1 MKNLV
6 DSTTKFAPVDM
17 WAKIPMGVTFRG
29 DATSIAVDS
38 EDNVYVFN
46 RGNYPIAVFDKDGD
60 FIRGFGHGD
69 FVRPHGIEIDL
80 DDNIYLVDDDGHF
93 IQKRNNDGEILFT
106 LGEKGK
112 PCKWQ
117 SGGMFNRPTDIAIHP
132 INRDLFISDGYG
144 NSRIHKFDSDG
155 RHILSWGS
163 PGTEPGEFSLPHNIT
178 ILGNDKVAVCDREN
192 FRLQIFSLDG
202 EYIKQ
207 IHIHH
212 PMSITEGKKGD
223 DRIYVGEMLPPPVQQ
238 GVPNLGA
245 KISILNPDGQLIKQI
260 GDSLPGEGLNQFTSP
275 HGISTDSNGSIYVA
289 EVAWTAYFSRPE
301 NSGLD
306 NPPLGEVVSLRK
318 WIRTS

>member
-132 INRDLFISDGYG
+132 INRDLFISANNKSLLIPIICLKYL
-144 NSRIHKFDSDG
+144 NLSLVFSFIFTFMHHT
-155 RHILSWGS
+155 RHTW
-163 PGTEPGEFSLPHNIT
+163 FSNL
-178 ILGNDKVAVCDREN
+178 LYV
-192 FRLQIFSLDG
+192 
-202 EYIKQ
+202 KQ
-207 IHIHH
+207 
-212 PMSITEGKKGD
+212 
-223 DRIYVGEMLPPPVQQ
+223 
-238 GVPNLGA
+238 
-245 KISILNPDGQLIKQI
+245 
-260 GDSLPGEGLNQFTSP
+260 
-275 HGISTDSNGSIYVA
+275 
-289 EVAWTAYFSRPE
+289 
-301 NSGLD
+301 
-306 NPPLGEVVSLRK
+306 
-318 WIRTS
+318 

>member
-132 INRDLFISDGYG
+132 INREFRKMHRRIKRSNHGHTISQTAACRTKLSLSKNLLLFCQFLVLLLNLQNKVFFYQPFFQ
-144 NSRIHKFDSDG
+144 SRNIMEL
-155 RHILSWGS
+155 RITLSFFLYS
-163 PGTEPGEFSLPHNIT
+163 
-178 ILGNDKVAVCDREN
+178 
-192 FRLQIFSLDG
+192 
-202 EYIKQ
+202 
-207 IHIHH
+207 
-212 PMSITEGKKGD
+212 
-223 DRIYVGEMLPPPVQQ
+223 
-238 GVPNLGA
+238 
-245 KISILNPDGQLIKQI
+245 
-260 GDSLPGEGLNQFTSP
+260 
-275 HGISTDSNGSIYVA
+275 
-289 EVAWTAYFSRPE
+289 
-301 NSGLD
+301 
-306 NPPLGEVVSLRK
+306 
-318 WIRTS
+318 

>member
-112 PCKWQ
+112 PCRWQ

-132 INRDLFISDGYG
+132 ISRDLFISDGYG

-155 RHILSWGS
+155 KHILSWGS

-192 FRLQIFSLDG
+192 FRVQIFSLDG

-245 KISILNPDGQLIKQI
+245 KISILNPDGQLIQQI

-275 HGISTDSNGSIYVA
+275 HGISTDSEGSIYVA

-301 NSGLD
+301 NSGLN
-306 NPPLGEVVSLRK
+306 NPPLGEVISLRK

>member
-212 PMSITEGKKGD
+212 PMSITEGKKED

>member
-192 FRLQIFSLDG
+192 FRVQIFSLDG

>member
-132 INRDLFISDGYG
+132 ISRDLFISDGYG

-192 FRLQIFSLDG
+192 FRIQIFSLDG

-212 PMSITEGKKGD
+212 PMSITEGKKED

>member
-117 SGGMFNRPTDIAIHP
+117 SGGMFNRPTDIAIHT
-132 INRDLFISDGYG
+132 ISSDLFISDGYG

-155 RHILSWGS
+155 RHLLSWGS

-192 FRLQIFSLDG
+192 FRIQIFSLDG

-212 PMSITEGKKGD
+212 PMSITEGKKED

>member
-132 INRDLFISDGYG
+132 ISRDLFISDGYG

>member
-155 RHILSWGS
+155 RHLLSWGS

-212 PMSITEGKKGD
+212 PMSITEGKKED

>member
-1 MKNLV
+1 MKKLV
-6 DSTTKFAPVDM
+6 DSTTKFVPVDM

-46 RGNYPIAVFDKDGD
+46 RGNYPIAVFDKGGD

-93 IQKRNNDGEILFT
+93 IQKRNNDGEIVFT

-132 INRDLFISDGYG
+132 ITRDLFISDGYG

-155 RHILSWGS
+155 KHILSWGS
-163 PGTEPGEFSLPHNIT
+163 PGTEPGEFSLPHNIA

-192 FRLQIFSLDG
+192 FRVQIFSLDG

-207 IHIHH
+207 IHINH

-223 DRIYVGEMLPPPVQQ
+223 DRIYVGEMLPPPVQR

-245 KISILNPDGQLIKQI
+245 KISILNPDGQIIKQI

-275 HGISTDSNGSIYVA
+275 HGITTDSNGSIYVA

-318 WIRTS
+318 WIRES

>member
-1 MKNLV
+1 MKKLV
-6 DSTTKFAPVDM
+6 DSTTKFVPVDM

-38 EDNVYVFN
+38 KDNVYVFN
-46 RGNYPIAVFDKDGD
+46 RGNYPIAVFDKGGD

-69 FVRPHGIEIDL
+69 FIRPHGIEIDL

-93 IQKRNNDGEILFT
+93 IQKRNNDGEIVFT

-132 INRDLFISDGYG
+132 ITRDLFISDGYG

-163 PGTEPGEFSLPHNIT
+163 PGTEPGEFSLPHNIA

-192 FRLQIFSLDG
+192 FRVQIFSLDG

-223 DRIYVGEMLPPPVQQ
+223 DRIYIGEMLPPPVQQ

-245 KISILNPDGQLIKQI
+245 KISILNPDGQIIKQI

-275 HGISTDSNGSIYVA
+275 HGITTDSNGSIYVA

>member
-144 NSRIHKFDSDG
+144 NSRIHKFDSYG

-192 FRLQIFSLDG
+192 FRVQIFSLDG